1 MTMAPIAY
9 STPEKDKIMINH
21 DLALR
26 SIHIN
31 KHKCAKL
38 ATSYCTNLIFQ
49 PELQV
54 LSAIHSS

>member
-1 MTMAPIAY
+1 MAPIAY
-9 STPEKDKIMINH
+9 STPEKDKIMINY
-21 DLALR
+21 DLTLR

-38 ATSYCTNLIFQ
+38 ATSYCTNLTLISQ